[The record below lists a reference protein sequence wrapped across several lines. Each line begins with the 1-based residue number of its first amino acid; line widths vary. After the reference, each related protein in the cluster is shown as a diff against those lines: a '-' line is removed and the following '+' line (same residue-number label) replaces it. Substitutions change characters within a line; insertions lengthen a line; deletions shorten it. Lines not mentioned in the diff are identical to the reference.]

1 MRKLYVTIDTGYLNI
16 DIKFPFKVEDDAD
29 PDEIRECA
37 HDALENQICWDV
49 VDEDGEE
56 VDLYGD

>member
-1 MRKLYVTIDTGYLNI
+1 MRKLYVTVDTGYLNI
-16 DIKFPFKVEDDAD
+16 DIKFPFEVEDDAD

-49 VDEDGEE
+49 VDEDGEDVE
-56 VDLYGD
+56 LW